1 MERKL
6 WQALWIL
13 QSLWY
18 EALICRLLMTKCNR
32 YRDFPWL
39 FAAIKAWDYGLGI
52 SYLEPPGL
60 LGPGGWP
67 CYSLSL
73 AET

>member
-1 MERKL
+1 M
-6 WQALWIL
+6 I
-13 QSLWY
+13 SL
-18 EALICRLLMTKCNR
+18 
-32 YRDFPWL
+32 PWL

-67 CYSLSL
+67 CSSLSS